1 MDPAMPLQANLIRLR
16 NLLERQQSLTER
28 GVPMSLL
35 ARPQDSMEDM
45 IEQVLVGTIHWIL
58 EAVPDK
64 FYKVS
69 SSVKGPI
76 WRFEG
81 EGASGMGYDGT
92 VTITYTIP
100 DDWWCAA
107 RQPRSLGRGGRPVAP
122 LEELNAPSERTRQ
135 GGPTL
140 EPASR
145 TIAQRPR
152 RALAAVL

>member
-92 VTITYTIP
+92 VTITYTSSNKVEAII
-100 DDWWCAA
+100 DVLTGEAGGKKRKWKRHVKEVSVTGRD
-107 RQPRSLGRGGRPVAP
+107 SLRELVRKVAQFF
-122 LEELNAPSERTRQ
+122 S
-135 GGPTL
+135 TL
-140 EPASR
+140 
-145 TIAQRPR
+145 
-152 RALAAVL
+152 V